1 MISIQSGSGLPSN
14 RRVRAVGPLQI
25 ELVPGA
31 ALTPAMA
38 GSIVALC
45 TEAYEEPMDSVLTD
59 FEGATHVLASL
70 DGELASH
77 AMWVPRRLR
86 CGDSVWNTAYV
97 EAVATRPAHQGK
109 GYASAVLHELASQI
123 TDFDIGVLSPSDPA
137 FYARLG
143 WETWRGP
150 LAIASDDGSLTPT
163 PGEMVMIL
171 RLPRSPALDLEAT
184 LVAEWRPGE
193 VW

>member
-1 MISIQSGSGLPSN
+1 MISIRSGSSVQSN

-31 ALTPAMA
+31 ALTPAMSGA
-38 GSIVALC
+38 IVALC
-45 TEAYEEPMDSVLTD
+45 AEAYEEPMDSVVTD
-59 FEGATHVLASL
+59 FAGATHVLGSL
-70 DGELASH
+70 NGGLASH

-86 CGDSVWNTAYV
+86 CGDSVCNTAYV

-109 GYASAVLHELASQI
+109 GYASAVLRELASQI

-150 LAIASDDGSLTPT
+150 LAIVSDDGSLTPT
-163 PGEMVMIL
+163 PDEMVMIL
-171 RLPRSPALDLEAT
+171 RLPHSPDLDLDAT